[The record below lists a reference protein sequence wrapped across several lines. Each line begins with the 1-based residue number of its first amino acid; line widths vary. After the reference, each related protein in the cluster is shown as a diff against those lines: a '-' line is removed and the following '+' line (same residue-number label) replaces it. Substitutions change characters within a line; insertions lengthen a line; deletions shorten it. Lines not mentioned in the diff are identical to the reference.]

1 MKKKMLIMALSGM
14 LATGCLFAPGVM
26 GEELTE
32 AATQTQMPS
41 GAEEEEEDLLPCL
54 ADLSQ
59 PGMTLDKVL
68 ILSRHNIRSPLTG
81 EGSAIDEI
89 TPHEWFE
96 WTSNPG
102 ELSLRGA
109 MLETTMGQ
117 YFRLWLEKEGLFP
130 ENYIPQDGAVRFY
143 ANGLQRTLA
152 TAHYFSTGLLPVAVI
167 PVERHVEYDE
177 KDPVFLPLINFTN
190 ESYEADVLDEI
201 SELGG
206 GEGLSGYR
214 KTMDEALHLLSE
226 VTDMEE
232 SEIYNSGKY
241 GDLLEDESSLSLET
255 GKEPALSGPLSLAT
269 SLADALVLQ
278 YYEEPDE
285 LKAAFGHEL
294 TMEDWKTI
302 GSVLEMNEKI
312 RFASPLVAPNVAN
325 PMLQELFWEMNAQ
338 GRQFSFLCGHDSTVA
353 SVLSAL
359 GAEPYTLP
367 GAIEP
372 ATPIG
377 VKLVFSRWRDEE
389 GEASYKVCLVYQ
401 STQQLR
407 SVEALS
413 LENPPMIV
421 PISFAQAPA
430 DENGL
435 IAEKDLLD
443 LFAEK
448 IGVLGELIEEY
459 AAAELEE
466 AA

>member
-1 MKKKMLIMALSGM
+1 MKKKMQVLALSVR
-14 LATGCLFAPGVM
+14 LAAGSVFAASVM

-32 AATQTQMPS
+32 AA
-41 GAEEEEEDLLPCL
+41 AETEMLTDAQEGETLLPVL
-54 ADLSQ
+54 SDLSQ
-59 PGMTLDKVL
+59 PGMTLDKVV

-81 EGSAIDEI
+81 EGSMIDEI

-109 MLETTMGQ
+109 MLEITMGQ

-143 ANGLQRTLA
+143 ANGLQRTQA
-152 TAHYFSTGLLPVAVI
+152 TAHYFSAGLLPVTVV
-167 PVERHVEYDE
+167 PVERHVAYDG

-190 ESYEADVLDEI
+190 EYYEADVLDEI
-201 SELGG
+201 AQLGG

-214 KTMDEALHLLSE
+214 ETLDDAFRLLSE

-232 SEIYNSGKY
+232 SEIYSSGKY
-241 GDLLEDESSLSLET
+241 GNFMEDESTLEFEE
-255 GKEPALSGPLSLAT
+255 GKEPALSGPLSMAT

-285 LKAAFGHEL
+285 LKASFGHEL
-294 TMEDWKTI
+294 TMEEWKTI

-312 RFASPLVAPNVAN
+312 RFAAPLLAPNLAN

-338 GRQFSFLCGHDSTVA
+338 SRKFSFLCGHDSTIA
-353 SVLSAL
+353 SVLAAL
-359 GAEPYTLP
+359 GAAPYTLP

-389 GEASYKVCLVYQ
+389 GETFYKVCLVYQ
-401 STQQLR
+401 SAEQLR
-407 SVEALS
+407 SIEPLS
-413 LENPPMIV
+413 LEAPPMIV
-421 PISFAQAPA
+421 PVFFAEAPA
-430 DENGL
+430 DADGL
-435 IAEKDLLD
+435 IAEKDLVD
-443 LFAEK
+443 LFAKK
-448 IGVLGELIEEY
+448 IDALDGIIGDYTPVEM
-459 AAAELEE
+459 EE